1 MARAATGQAGSG
13 TTDAAKT
20 ARIGSPV
27 RDGKFEFL
35 VSGVDCGRDRL
46 GEAYLNTT
54 AQGQFCLVSMRITN
68 IGDEPQTMFSD
79 NQKLFDAAGREY
91 AADTEA
97 AFYLD
102 EASQTLWEEI
112 NPGNTVKG
120 VVVFDV
126 PKKTTPTRLR
136 LHDSAFSGGVVI
148 EL

>member
-35 VSGVDCGRDRL
+35 VSGVGCGRDRL

-54 AQGQFCLVSMRITN
+54 AQGRFCLVSMRITN
-68 IGDEPQTMFSD
+68 IGDEPQTMFGD

-97 AFYLD
+97 AFYLG